1 MRTYI
6 PGLIKVGVGAAI
18 GLSIGYFTF
27 KADAED
33 CKGVYQKQMSE
44 LEEKYKSVPI
54 PEGVAASKDFS
65 LDYVVSEKGG
75 FKGYVF
81 TDNAS
86 GKQGVIAKSNVLGNR
101 KYFFEYVP
109 LDGIV
114 DGSEPKVA
122 AQPEIKVY
130 GQK

>member
-1 MRTYI
+1 MRAYI

-18 GLSIGYFTF
+18 GLGIGYFTF

-33 CKGVYQKQMSE
+33 CKGVYQKQMTE

-75 FKGYVF
+75 FKGFVF

-101 KYFFEYVP
+101 KYFFEYTL

-114 DGSEPKVA
+114 EASDPKVA
-122 AQPEIKVY
+122 AQPEVKVY